1 MAMHPFGEQGFY
13 PSKQRSMQANLMW
26 SSCVFTRDTCFELDE
41 NQEFQQTMLDLLTS
55 GFSSSG
61 KQTSRVESILRQL
74 LVLGHDVNWQD
85 LGVLVDSKQL
95 SLRLL
100 QEMAGCTSQPVLFA
114 LHAARL
120 FHRLARKRP
129 LKAAIYTA
137 QADWYKEFTAELV
150 EVSSIRQIAA
160 GRLLSDETVQLA
172 VQLADQIDATA
183 LVASQHF
190 QDIIQEVW
198 ITGGTA
204 DLALEQLLVAG
215 SHDDDLTAAAAG
227 AAGICAWGPSQR
239 HYAHVASYCVLV
251 MVQLCT
257 SSLWSDSQVLWALL
271 TVWAAGHLVRVA
283 VAPDSGF
290 FSRRSVASNAFLVAA
305 LAAIW
310 AKVHGGRDVPR
321 DLDCITMLLHFL
333 NIGKMFIAHPQYG
346 PLVIMVQTMIKD
358 ITRLLVVAAFAL
370 TTFYCALT
378 ALYRGRRPR
387 FSGEQYQG
395 PMTMLVNVV
404 WGPQLL
410 WSVAE
415 DEDRQSETLILS
427 ELASISDA
435 EALDWVG
442 FFTGAMAVVVCPI
455 LLLNLLIAMMASS
468 YTRVERDSDI
478 QWKRFRASAVL
489 VARELPMAPLPFNI
503 PADLL
508 LLFQK
513 LFTRWSP
520 SKNISGEDGNT
531 TDEEGLRKELVAIEQ
546 MVAQWETKK
555 ALQKLQTL
563 VTMDQVERV
572 RMQGDAVMERVN
584 LVYNATDML
593 RTSFSTP
600 KARVDTPIHLPKKLK
615 AKAQTAKATR
625 CQTDDAWLRGVSE
638 EAEPEAEGFDTCD
651 REGLEDGAPA
661 DSSSCHLRS
670 SASSKPPRRKAN
682 LPLPPPRP
690 VAPPCWDDLALGMM
704 VPPGASPLEK
714 RLAVWCQEAKVDVNS
729 FMALRCVPEE
739 RLDGVLEELDACRAR
754 EIGDLSNYA
763 QDLVGR
769 ILRERDEHQW
779 LQD

>member
-41 NQEFQQTMLDLLTS
+41 NQEFQQTVLDMLES
-55 GFSSSG
+55 GFSSGG
-61 KQTSRVESILRQL
+61 KQSSRVVLIIKQL
-74 LVLGHDVNWQD
+74 LVYGHEVNWQD

-215 SHDDDLTAAAAG
+215 HDGTGL
-227 AAGICAWGPSQR
+227 CAWGPSQR
-239 HYAHVASYCVLV
+239 HYAHVASYCILV
-251 MVQLCT
+251 MAQFCT
-257 SSLWSDSQVLWALL
+257 SSLWSNSQVLWALL

-283 VAPDSGF
+283 VAPNSGF
-290 FSRRSVASNAFLVAA
+290 FSRWSVASNAFLVAA

-310 AKVHGGRDVPR
+310 GKVNGGRDVPR

-531 TDEEGLRKELVAIEQ
+531 TDEEGLRKELVA
-546 MVAQWETKK
+546 QWETKK

-584 LVYNATDML
+584 LVYNATQLGSQKIDML
-593 RTSFSTP
+593 RTSFSAPQASVVHSRAIAGTRGSS
-600 KARVDTPIHLPKKLK
+600 KLSAAAGETCVVLPKIDRQSSFVKREK
-615 AKAQTAKATR
+615 STASGQADWQPAEEKTAK
-625 CQTDDAWLRGVSE
+625 
-638 EAEPEAEGFDTCD
+638 
-651 REGLEDGAPA
+651 
-661 DSSSCHLRS
+661 
-670 SASSKPPRRKAN
+670 
-682 LPLPPPRP
+682 
-690 VAPPCWDDLALGMM
+690 
-704 VPPGASPLEK
+704 
-714 RLAVWCQEAKVDVNS
+714 
-729 FMALRCVPEE
+729 
-739 RLDGVLEELDACRAR
+739 
-754 EIGDLSNYA
+754 
-763 QDLVGR
+763 
-769 ILRERDEHQW
+769 LREAGSRGGGKIGTSGTTLETPVGFAER
-779 LQD
+779 